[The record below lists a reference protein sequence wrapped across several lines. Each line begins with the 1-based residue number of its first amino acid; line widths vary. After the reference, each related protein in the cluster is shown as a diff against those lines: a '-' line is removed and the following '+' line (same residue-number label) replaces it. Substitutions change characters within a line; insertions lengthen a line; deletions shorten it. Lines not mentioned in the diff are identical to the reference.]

1 MDIYLK
7 LLSRIWTMK
16 KLEDL
21 ILTYEDFPKKGI
33 YFKDVLEILQYPDI
47 FQELILK
54 MSSNQFLKNA
64 EAIISID
71 ARGFIFGS
79 AIAIES
85 SKPMIVARKPG
96 KLPGQTITREYDL
109 EYGKNSLSIQ
119 SNALKKFNSFVIVD
133 DLLATGGTVD
143 CVSRLLKDQSKEIL
157 GLITVVELKELMG
170 RSKLDFPVE
179 SMVSLWNIVRKFLSK
194 INNSNS
200 RFTNECVCNSKFR
213 LIGKL

>member
-1 MDIYLK
+1 
-7 LLSRIWTMK
+7 MK

-21 ILTYEDFPKKGI
+21 ILTYKDFPKKGI
-33 YFKDVLEILQYPDI
+33 EFKDVFEILQYPDI

-79 AIAIES
+79 AVALES

-96 KLPGQTITREYDL
+96 KLPGQLLTREYDL

-119 SNALKKFNSFVIVD
+119 CNALKNFNSFVIVD
-133 DLLATGGTVD
+133 DLLATGGTVS
-143 CVSRLLKDQSKEIL
+143 CVSSLLHDQRKEIL
-157 GLITVVELKELMG
+157 GLITVVELKVLNG
-170 RSKLDFPVE
+170 RSKLNFPVD
-179 SMVSLWNIVRKFLSK
+179 SMVTL
-194 INNSNS
+194 
-200 RFTNECVCNSKFR
+200 
-213 LIGKL
+213 